1 MIALLEGKLVE
12 KSPSAVVI
20 SAAGVGYL
28 VHVPLSTFDTLPAA
42 NDSVR
47 LFTYLHVRE
56 DTLQLYGFATRQ
68 ERGTFEKMISVTGVG
83 PRLALAILSSLS
95 VERLVVAIETGQAA
109 LLDRIPG
116 VGKKTADR
124 LVLELKGK
132 LGAVAPVETGAAGA
146 LVAGGQAE
154 EAVAALLSLGFARAQ
169 AEKAIIKALEGAAKG
184 SDTSELVRRALSS
197 M

>member
-116 VGKKTADR
+116 GGKKTADR